1 MAHLTSV
8 LNETQLS
15 HKISIYFACLMCV
28 IINNTHKKTEYLT
41 VLWWSWKN
49 SKSLHRIFNMK
60 NIHRFVVLFT
70 LLSLTL
76 WTDVFFFFLHTLGGS
91 FFPFPK
97 YIYKKKNPK
106 RMPNNTIF
114 IIILMLLEIS
124 FFCVIKIYRNQ
135 FFCCCCV
142 VSFCIVKSP
151 PVTTLLVH

>member
-1 MAHLTSV
+1 MSHV
-8 LNETQLS
+8 CNNKQHTQ
-15 HKISIYFACLMCV
+15 
-28 IINNTHKKTEYLT
+28 KKRTEYLT

-76 WTDVFFFFLHTLGGS
+76 WTDVFFIHLGVVFFS
-91 FFPFPK
+91 IPK
-97 YIYKKKNPK
+97 IYKKKNPK